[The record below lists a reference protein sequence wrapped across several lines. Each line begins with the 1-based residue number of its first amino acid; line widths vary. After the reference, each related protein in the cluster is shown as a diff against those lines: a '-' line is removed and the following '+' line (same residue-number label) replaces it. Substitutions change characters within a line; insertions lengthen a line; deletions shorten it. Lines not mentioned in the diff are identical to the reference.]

1 MYTISRKLAAVLRKQ
16 ATTKLLATHD
26 AERLPI
32 GRLVSEQ
39 SGAATDE
46 RGLFSTKESF
56 GTALAMIRKQPRM
69 NGYGYS
75 YASRAINMEDTTPLV
90 WTQRWHMPS
99 IPWIFSAGGVPGT
112 RALHIWVQREGRQIS
127 TLEKGFILLA
137 SPKEINGTKPARMLL
152 TTWVSSCSR
161 TVLDQPVTLFVLE
174 LNLSQQHGFQKLEH
188 YLFA

>member
-46 RGLFSTKESF
+46 RGLFFTKESF

-75 YASRAINMEDTTPLV
+75 YASRAINTEDTTPL
-90 WTQRWHMPS
+90 
-99 IPWIFSAGGVPGT
+99 I
-112 RALHIWVQREGRQIS
+112 
-127 TLEKGFILLA
+127 
-137 SPKEINGTKPARMLL
+137 
-152 TTWVSSCSR
+152 
-161 TVLDQPVTLFVLE
+161 
-174 LNLSQQHGFQKLEH
+174 
-188 YLFA
+188 